1 MSAVDHPG
9 AGAAVDPAESRPILD
24 PVDRISE
31 ILFGLLMAL
40 SFTGAV
46 SVATSGRDDVR
57 TMMFAA
63 LGCNLAWGLV
73 DGVMYLVRTYVARAH
88 GATTIRAVQAAP
100 DTARARQLIA
110 RALPDALSATMTDAD
125 LDRLRTRIR
134 ELPEPPVRPPL
145 VARDFAAAAA
155 IFALVVA
162 ATFPVVVPFILVPDA
177 MRAIRWSNAIAVAML
192 FAAGIALGRY
202 AGLGT
207 YRTGAMMV
215 ALGLVMV
222 GGIVLFG
229 G

>member
-9 AGAAVDPAESRPILD
+9 MGTGADANERQPILD

-46 SVATSGRDDVR
+46 SVATSGREDVR

-73 DGVMYLVRTYVARAH
+73 DGVMYLVRTYVARAY
-88 GATTIRAVQAAP
+88 GAATVRAVQAAP
-100 DTARARQLIA
+100 DTARARSLIA
-110 RALPDALSATMTDAD
+110 RAMPDALSAAMTDAD
-125 LDRLRTRIR
+125 LDRMRARIR
-134 ELPEPPVRPPL
+134 ELPEPPSRPPL
-145 VARDFAAAAA
+145 VGRDFAAAAA

-192 FAAGIALGRY
+192 FAAGVALGRY

-207 YRTGAMMV
+207 FRTGGMMV

-222 GGIVLFG
+222 GGIVFFG